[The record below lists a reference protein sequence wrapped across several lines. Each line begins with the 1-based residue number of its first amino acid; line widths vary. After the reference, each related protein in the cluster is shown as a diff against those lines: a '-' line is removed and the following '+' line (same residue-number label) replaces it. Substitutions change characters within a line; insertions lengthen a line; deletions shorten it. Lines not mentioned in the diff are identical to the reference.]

1 MAEYFEK
8 DGLLLRLEDRQA
20 ALVNGWGP
28 RDHYTRGF
36 EEAVDMVRDHPAAD
50 AAPVVYSRWIL
61 HTTATGQ
68 QYTECAN
75 CCTDFS
81 CRVAGKGPL
90 TRIDMRGVHYC
101 PYCGAKM
108 DKTGGGR

>member
-36 EEAVDMVRDHPAAD
+36 KEAVDMVRDHPAAD
-50 AAPVVYSRWIL
+50 AEPVAHGRWIYI
-61 HTTATGQ
+61 TSYNDGERVIATCLRCGVRGEVRTIR
-68 QYTECAN
+68 TESGLWEIDSP
-75 CCTDFS
+75 CCPD
-81 CRVAGKGPL
+81 
-90 TRIDMRGVHYC
+90 
-101 PYCGAKM
+101 CGAKM
-108 DKTGGGR
+108 DENGGVR

>member
-28 RDHYTRGF
+28 HDHYTRGF

-50 AAPVVYSRWIL
+50 AAPVVHGRWEFL
-61 HTTATGQ
+61 GPNRLVK
-68 QYTECAN
+68 ECMCGTCSVCKVRSKYIVN
-75 CCTDFS
+75 PT
-81 CRVAGKGPL
+81 L
-90 TRIDMRGVHYC
+90 C
-101 PYCGAKM
+101 PNCGAKM
-108 DKTGGGR
+108 DKTGAGR